1 MGDVPFYA
9 KIWPKLTHSLAKRRF
24 SIYFRSYSA
33 SAVTPK
39 SLYFPGLSRRL
50 AAIHQNCIVISATGN
65 GTYSLLK
72 ICLRD
77 LLLSYIGPIWLVV
90 PLLWNI
96 APPKKNKKLIRR
108 WDSERE
114 LPYGR
119 HRTHTTKYNRDSYIN
134 SATDRRRYVL
144 QRRFTKVSEITQ
156 CNGHYT
162 VQGHSRSPIWAAIEV
177 SYRTSY

>member
-33 SAVTPK
+33 SAVTP

-96 APPKKNKKLIRR
+96 APPKKTRNSSGDEIANVNFLTDDIVHTLQNTI
-108 WDSERE
+108 ET
-114 LPYGR
+114 
-119 HRTHTTKYNRDSYIN
+119 RT
-134 SATDRRRYVL
+134 
-144 QRRFTKVSEITQ
+144 
-156 CNGHYT
+156 
-162 VQGHSRSPIWAAIEV
+162 
-177 SYRTSY
+177 